1 MWSSFLP
8 GVDRHLGHV
17 CGRKEVDG
25 QIRMKKVRTWTDV
38 VNEAGA
44 VAEELDWFAGGRS
57 GRLGKRGE
65 GMDSGSETDV
75 AVRTT

>member
-1 MWSSFLP
+1 
-8 GVDRHLGHV
+8 
-17 CGRKEVDG
+17 
-25 QIRMKKVRTWTDV
+25 MKQ
-38 VNEAGA
+38 ELA